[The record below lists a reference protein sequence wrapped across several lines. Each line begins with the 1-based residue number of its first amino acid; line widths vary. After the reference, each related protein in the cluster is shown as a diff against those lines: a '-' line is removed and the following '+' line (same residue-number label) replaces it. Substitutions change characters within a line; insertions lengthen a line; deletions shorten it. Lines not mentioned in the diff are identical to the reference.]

1 MAVGD
6 DDHLLIRAGV
16 PGEQVAGQAQAVLQ
30 DLVVQVRVEL
40 LVRGQVT
47 MRGYRLDEPAT
58 AAAFTPDGFLRTGD
72 LGRVHP
78 DGSVQVGDRRKDVI
92 ISGAVNVSPTAVEH
106 VLLLHPA
113 IRDVCVVGL
122 PDPEWGERVVAYVV
136 PVRKGLPPSLADLRA
151 FAQSRLSS
159 AELPQIGRAH
169 V

>member
-1 MAVGD
+1 
-6 DDHLLIRAGV
+6 
-16 PGEQVAGQAQAVLQ
+16 
-30 DLVVQVRVEL
+30 
-40 LVRGQVT
+40 
-47 MRGYRLDEPAT
+47 MRGYRLDQPAT

-72 LGRVHP
+72 LGRVEP
-78 DGSVQVGDRRKDVI
+78 DGTLRVGDRRKDVI

-159 AELPQIGRAH
+159 AELPREIRTVEEIPRSPGGKLLRRLLPR
-169 V
+169 